1 MYFLRLILRVHL
13 LEMALQTDEFHR
25 CVNSSESRLSSD
37 VDLVVGGV
45 ASKLPETVSLWDT
58 RNSCISKAAFSRL

>member
-1 MYFLRLILRVHL
+1 MT
-13 LEMALQTDEFHR
+13 LQTNNTHR
-25 CVNSSESRLSSD
+25 CVNWSESRLSPD